1 MAYKCRN
8 CGKFVAKNATVCKY
22 CGLKSPLSYDTSESA
37 NMSLEKENKTKDLQT
52 QIYCPSCGSV
62 LMIPK
67 NLKNEKYL
75 RCNICNKDFVNPL
88 ITTNNQRWIEG
99 ETMGYSNRI
108 WRYTGII
115 FLGIVLFYLL
125 STIEQKESQKQVYP
139 LQKEQYELVVING
152 EAIQSKAL
160 SKSDYEII
168 HKWKESNMGINAQE
182 CRLERIKKDGS
193 YRILIGGIYFS
204 CEPRVIKNGSNIFF
218 YNPNI
223 KDGGYFHLSN
233 ETPIYFIPQM
243 ENNGTMQIDGILVIQ
258 ADKTA
263 QVYMNDN
270 GNSHFEIFTELQP
283 IM

>member
-1 MAYKCRN
+1 
-8 CGKFVAKNATVCKY
+8 
-22 CGLKSPLSYDTSESA
+22 
-37 NMSLEKENKTKDLQT
+37 
-52 QIYCPSCGSV
+52 
-62 LMIPK
+62 MIPK